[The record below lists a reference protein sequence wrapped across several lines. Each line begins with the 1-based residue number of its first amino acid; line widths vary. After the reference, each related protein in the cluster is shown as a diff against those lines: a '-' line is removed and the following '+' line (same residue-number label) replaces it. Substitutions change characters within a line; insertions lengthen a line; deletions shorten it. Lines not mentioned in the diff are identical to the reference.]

1 MAAGVRAYTVP
12 GRLSAEKR
20 MAPAQLRT
28 LGPPRYATRG
38 KLPVAR
44 RDGERGKPRQ
54 LRHLCLRDGEWRL
67 NALCSARSAKTVKFQ
82 SVRRLSRRL
91 LGRLLRNLFLELA
104 DLGAEHLVAGLQ
116 QPVVEPADM
125 LDRA

>member
-20 MAPAQLRT
+20 NGASATTDAGAPSLRDARET
-28 LGPPRYATRG
+28 ACCQAWRG
-38 KLPVAR
+38 K
-44 RDGERGKPRQ
+44 GEPRQ
-54 LRHLCLRDGEWRL
+54 LRHICLSDGEWRL
-67 NALCSARSAKTVKFQ
+67 NALCSARSEKAVKFQ

-104 DLGAEHLVAGLQ
+104 
-116 QPVVEPADM
+116 
-125 LDRA
+125 